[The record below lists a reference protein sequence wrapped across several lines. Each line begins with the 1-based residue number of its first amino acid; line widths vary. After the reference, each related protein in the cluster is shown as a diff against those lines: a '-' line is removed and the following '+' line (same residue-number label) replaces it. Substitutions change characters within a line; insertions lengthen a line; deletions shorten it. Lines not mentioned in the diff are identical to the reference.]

1 MLYHNKINVS
11 EGIDIIKSKKS
22 KERMI
27 CHYKYFKD
35 IGKRYKQEVC
45 NIYHDI
51 SMMTYKLE
59 NIAILNVKGLII
71 DVLFGI

>member
-1 MLYHNKINVS
+1 
-11 EGIDIIKSKKS
+11 
-22 KERMI
+22 MI

-35 IGKRYKQEVC
+35 IGKRFKQEVC

-51 SMMTYKLE
+51 SMMAYKLE
-59 NIAILNVKGLII
+59 NIARLNVKGLII